1 LGRKLKTDDT
11 IRKLQIKLPQ
21 LADSFLEDGYDGI
34 AFHSSSIL
42 IYANKGAAEAF
53 GYSEE
58 ELPGMNSWLLFKPES
73 AKTIMQHLVSKSS
86 SPYRVKAVRKDKTEF
101 EVELK
106 GKDFEIN
113 GEPVRSVLIK
123 KV

>member
-1 LGRKLKTDDT
+1 LRINDT
-11 IRKLQIKLPQ
+11 IQRLRTKLPQ
-21 LADSFLEDGYDGI
+21 LANTFLEDDYDGI

-42 IYANKGAAEAF
+42 IYADKGAAEIF

-73 AKTIMQHLVSKSS
+73 AQTIMRHLVNKSENA
-86 SPYRVKAVRKDKTEF
+86 YRVRAVRKDKTEF

-106 GKDFEIN
+106 GKDFEID
-113 GEPVRSVLIK
+113 GEPIRSVLIK

>member
-1 LGRKLKTDDT
+1 MRIDDT
-11 IRKLQIKLPQ
+11 VQRLQRKLPQ
-21 LADSFLEDGYDGI
+21 LANSFFDDEYDGI

-42 IYANKGAAEAF
+42 VYADKGAAEIF
-53 GYSEE
+53 GYSME

-73 AKTIMQHLVSKSS
+73 AQTIMHHLVNKSETA
-86 SPYRVKAVRKDKTEF
+86 YRVKAVRKDKTEF

-106 GKDFEIN
+106 GKDFVID
-113 GEPVRSVLIK
+113 GEPIRSVLIK

>member
-1 LGRKLKTDDT
+1 MRINDT
-11 IRKLQIKLPQ
+11 IQRLRTKLPQ
-21 LADSFLEDGYDGI
+21 LANTFLEDDYDGI

-42 IYANKGAAEAF
+42 IYADKGAADLF

-58 ELPGMNSWLLFKPES
+58 EIPGMNSWLFFKPES
-73 AKTIMQHLVSKSS
+73 APIIMQHLVSKSTD
-86 SPYRVKAVRKDKTEF
+86 PYRVKAVRKDKTEF

-106 GKDFEIN
+106 GKDFEID
-113 GEPVRSVLIK
+113 GEPIRAVLMK